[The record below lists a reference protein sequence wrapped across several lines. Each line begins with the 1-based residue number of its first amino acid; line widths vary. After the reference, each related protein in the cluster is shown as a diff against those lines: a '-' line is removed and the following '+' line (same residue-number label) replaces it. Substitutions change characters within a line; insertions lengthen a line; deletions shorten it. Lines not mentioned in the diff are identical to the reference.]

1 MSKML
6 PCMIL
11 AGGLGTR
18 LRPVLGEGLPKAMA
32 SVDGQPFLAWMLRW
46 LEQQRVTDVVLSLGY
61 GCGAITGWLAQQ
73 SLGLSVTVIE
83 EDKPLGTG
91 GAIMH
96 ALRRCGAPRMIVMN
110 GDTITNLNLSAFAD
124 FSKAAGA
131 DLAIA
136 ATSVPDAS
144 RYGTLQFDAGTKRL
158 IAFEEKRPVQ
168 APGFINAGVYT
179 VDAARLL
186 GFDLPERFSFEDDFL
201 RRQIDS
207 LDIRVFPEITEFID
221 IGIPSDYARAQRV
234 VPQMC
239 ERSAYDS
246 QSAISR

>member
-6 PCMIL
+6 PCLIL

-46 LEQQRVTDVVLSLGY
+46 LAQQGVTEVVLSLGY
-61 GCGAITGWLAQQ
+61 GCGEITRWLSRQ
-73 SLGLSVTVIE
+73 SLGLSVTIIE
-83 EDKPLGTG
+83 EDQPLGTG

-96 ALRRCGAPRMIVMN
+96 ALRTCGAPRMIVLN
-110 GDTITNLNLSAFAD
+110 GDTITNLDLWGFVEFFD
-124 FSKAAGA
+124 TAGA

-136 ATSVPDAS
+136 ATSVADAS
-144 RYGTLQFDAGTKRL
+144 RYGTLEFEAGSGRL
-158 IAFEEKRPVQ
+158 IGFEEKRAVQ
-168 APGFINAGVYT
+168 APGFINAGVYA

-186 GFDLPERFSFEDDFL
+186 GFDLPQRFSFEDDFL
-201 RRQIDS
+201 RRQIAS

-221 IGIPSDYARAQRV
+221 IGIPSDYARAQHV
-234 VPQMC
+234 VPLMC
-239 ERSAYDS
+239 EQSAYDT
-246 QSAISR
+246 

>member
-6 PCMIL
+6 PCVIL

-73 SLGLSVTVIE
+73 SLGLSVTIIE

-96 ALRRCGAPRMIVMN
+96 ALRTCGAPQMIVLN
-110 GDTITNLNLSAFAD
+110 GDTITDIDLGRFAD
-124 FSKAAGA
+124 FFEMSGA

-136 ATSVPDAS
+136 ATRVPDAS
-144 RYGTLQFDAGTKRL
+144 RYGTLEFDAASKRL

-168 APGFINAGVYT
+168 AAGFINAGVYA

-186 GFDLPERFSFEDDFL
+186 GFDLPERFSYEDDFL
-201 RRQIDS
+201 RRQIGN
-207 LDIRVFPEITEFID
+207 LDMRVFPEITEFID
-221 IGIPSDYARAQRV
+221 IGIPSDYERAQQV
-234 VPQMC
+234 VPLMC
-239 ERSAYDS
+239 ERSAHDT
-246 QSAISR
+246 

>member
-1 MSKML
+1 MRKML
-6 PCMIL
+6 PCLIL

-18 LRPVLGEGLPKAMA
+18 LRPVLGEGFPKALA

-61 GCGAITGWLAQQ
+61 GCGEITHWLSRQ
-73 SLGLSVTVIE
+73 SLGLSVTIIE

-96 ALRRCGAPRMIVMN
+96 ALRTCGAPRMIVLN
-110 GDTITNLNLSAFAD
+110 GDTITDLDLCSFVEFFD
-124 FSKAAGA
+124 VGGA

-136 ATSVPDAS
+136 ATSVSDAS
-144 RYGTLQFDAGTKRL
+144 RYGTLEFDAGSRRL

-168 APGFINAGVYT
+168 APGFINAGVYA

-201 RRQIDS
+201 RRQITS

-221 IGIPSDYARAQRV
+221 IGIPSDYARAQHV
-234 VPQMC
+234 VPLMC
-239 ERSAYDS
+239 E
-246 QSAISR
+246 QSAHDT

>member
-6 PCMIL
+6 PCLIL

-18 LRPVLGEGLPKAMA
+18 LRPILGEGLPKALA

-61 GCGAITGWLAQQ
+61 GCGEITNWLPRQ
-73 SLGLSVTVIE
+73 SLGLSVTIVE

-91 GAIMH
+91 GAIVH
-96 ALRRCGAPRMIVMN
+96 ALRSCGAPQMIVLN
-110 GDTITNLNLSAFAD
+110 GDTITDLDLCSFAG
-124 FSKAAGA
+124 FFAATGA

-136 ATSVPDAS
+136 AANVSDAS
-144 RYGTLQFDAGTKRL
+144 RYGSLEFDAGSRRL

-168 APGFINAGVYT
+168 APGFINAGVYA

-186 GFDLPERFSFEDDFL
+186 GFELPERFSFEDDFL
-201 RRQIDS
+201 RRQITS
-207 LDIRVFPEITEFID
+207 LDIRVFPEIKEFID
-221 IGIPSDYARAQRV
+221 IGIPSDYARAQQM
-234 VPQMC
+234 VPLMC
-239 ERSAYDS
+239 ERSAHDT
-246 QSAISR
+246 

>member
-1 MSKML
+1 MSAML
-6 PCMIL
+6 PCVIL

-46 LEQQRVTDVVLSLGY
+46 LEQQRVTEVVLSLGY
-61 GCGAITGWLAQQ
+61 GCGEITRWLSQQ
-73 SLGLSVTVIE
+73 SLGLSVTIIE

-96 ALRRCGAPRMIVMN
+96 ALRTYGAPRMIVLN
-110 GDTITNLNLSAFAD
+110 GDTITDLDLRNFAGFFD
-124 FSKAAGA
+124 AAGA

-144 RYGTLQFDAGTKRL
+144 RYGTLEFDAHSKRL
-158 IAFEEKRPVQ
+158 IAFEEKRPVA
-168 APGFINAGVYT
+168 APGFINAGIYA

-186 GFDLPERFSFEDDFL
+186 SFDLPERFSFEDDFL

-207 LDIRVFPEITEFID
+207 LDMRVFPDISEFID
-221 IGIPSDYARAQRV
+221 IGIPSDYARAQQV
-234 VPQMC
+234 VPLMC
-239 ERSAYDS
+239 EQSAYGT
-246 QSAISR
+246 

>member
-32 SVDGQPFLAWMLRW
+32 SVDGQPFLAWLLRW
-46 LEQQRVTDVVLSLGY
+46 LAQQRVTDVVLSLGY
-61 GCGAITGWLAQQ
+61 GCGEITRWLSRQ
-73 SLGLSVTVIE
+73 SLGLSVTIIE
-83 EDKPLGTG
+83 EDTPLGTG

-96 ALRRCGAPRMIVMN
+96 ALRACAAPRAIVLN
-110 GDTITNLNLSAFAD
+110 GDTITDLDLRG
-124 FSKAAGA
+124 FSEFFDAAGA

-136 ATSVPDAS
+136 ATSVSDAS
-144 RYGTLQFDAGTKRL
+144 RYGTLEFDAASKRL
-158 IAFEEKRPVQ
+158 IAFEEKRPVP
-168 APGFINAGVYT
+168 APGFINAGVYA

-186 GFDLPERFSFEDDFL
+186 EFDLPQRFSFEADFL
-201 RRQIDS
+201 RRQLAS

-221 IGIPSDYARAQRV
+221 IGIPSDYARAQHV
-234 VPQMC
+234 VPLMC
-239 ERSAYDS
+239 E
-246 QSAISR
+246 QSAHDT